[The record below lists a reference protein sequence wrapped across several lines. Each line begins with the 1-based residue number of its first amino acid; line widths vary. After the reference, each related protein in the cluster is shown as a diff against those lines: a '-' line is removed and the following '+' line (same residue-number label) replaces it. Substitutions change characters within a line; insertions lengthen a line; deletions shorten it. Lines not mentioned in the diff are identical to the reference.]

1 MLARQTDHR
10 AADQGCCQWWGVRI
24 VASWVHR
31 SLQHPNLWLLIAGPT
46 IRLSPRHAKVR
57 RDGYRR

>member
-1 MLARQTDHR
+1 VLPLTSGNTPPPLVNSYH
-10 AADQGCCQWWGVRI
+10 W
-24 VASWVHR
+24 

-46 IRLSPRHAKVR
+46 IRLAPRHAKVR